1 MSLPLLTV
9 LSLLSLVNA
18 LRTDGCS
25 TCELLPIEDRA
36 NAGKSEVKKIVD
48 ENGCL
53 IQRMKCRA
61 NKPDADT
68 YVQVEFNNGV
78 GGFVKRGD
86 QVVDIE
92 CTNEGHWRFKGDNSH
107 SIVVGSHTC
116 LSI

>member
-9 LSLLSLVNA
+9 LSLLSLVYA

-25 TCELLPIEDRA
+25 TCELLPLETHE

-48 ENGCL
+48 DNGCL
-53 IQRMKCRA
+53 IQRMTCRA
-61 NKPDADT
+61 NRPDADT
-68 YVQVEFNNGV
+68 YVQLQFNNGV
-78 GGFVKRGD
+78 GGFVKQGG

-92 CTNEGHWRFKGDNSH
+92 CTNEGHWRFKGDTSD
-107 SIVVGSHTC
+107 SIVVESLTC